1 MQMAPAKT
9 IFIFYRYPSIV
20 WSTCD
25 SFSNSQPLSVVY
37 PEWTPAQEFFLPQ
50 FTVTPSRLHAR
61 A

>member
-37 PEWTPAQEFFLPQ
+37 PEWTPA
-50 FTVTPSRLHAR
+50 VKDISS
-61 A
+61 